1 MGANAAVVWD
11 SSLLGYDLGGDH
23 PLHPIRL
30 ELTIR
35 LAAALGVLDGIELL
49 VPEQA
54 SDQELERIHD
64 AGYVNAVREAPMAGF
79 DVGHGL
85 GTPDNPIF
93 DRMHEASARV
103 VGSSLLAARQIAAGV
118 TNRAVSIAGGL
129 HHAMRDRAAGF
140 CVYNDVAV
148 AIDWL
153 LDNGFER
160 IAYVDV
166 DVHHGDGVQDAF
178 YDDPRVLTISL
189 HQHPR
194 TLFPGTGYPDEVG
207 GEHAKGS
214 SVNVALPPYTNDS
227 AWLRAFHAVVPS
239 LLGAFRPQILLTQC
253 GVDTHD
259 EAPLAMLSLS
269 VDGHRTIYR
278 TLRDLAE
285 RHAGGKWLA
294 AGGGGYQLLRVV
306 PRSWTHLLATLLD
319 RDVAPD
325 TRLPTEWTGPVRKL
339 APTAELPATMSDGKD
354 TSFVPWEPGG
364 EEPGD
369 LAVRDTRHAVFPLH
383 GLDPDDPRD

>member
-35 LAAALGVLDGIELL
+35 LAAALGVLDGVDLL
-49 VPEQA
+49 VPEEA
-54 SDQELERIHD
+54 SEPEIERIHD
-64 AGYVNAVREAPMAGF
+64 AGYVNAVREAPMSGF

-103 VGSSLLAARQIAAGV
+103 VGSSLLAARQIASGV

-153 LDNGFER
+153 LDNGFDR
-160 IAYVDV
+160 VAYVDV
-166 DVHHGDGVQDAF
+166 DVHHGDGVQVAF

-207 GEHAKGS
+207 GAQAQGS
-214 SVNVALPPYTNDS
+214 SVNLALPPYTNDS

-239 LLGAFRPQILLTQC
+239 LLGAFRPQILVSQC

-259 EAPLAMLSLS
+259 EDPLANLSLS
-269 VDGHRTIYR
+269 VDGHRAIYR

-285 RHAGGKWLA
+285 QYAGGKWLA

-306 PRSWTHLLATLLD
+306 PRSWTHLLATMLD

-325 TRLPTEWTGPVRKL
+325 TRLPFEWTGPVLKL
-339 APTAELPATMSDGKD
+339 APNAELPATMSDGKD
-354 TSFVPWEPGG
+354 TSFTPWEPTAG
-364 EEPGD
+364 EPVD
-369 LAVRDTRHAVFPLH
+369 RAILDTRHAVFPLH